1 MVEYKQ
7 LFKFTFTA
15 ENMVNKKE
23 IGDPVLG
30 ETFSTPFKTNSQH
43 FLSRSGT
50 DEQGLFRLIER
61 FSYDLEK

>member
-7 LFKFTFTA
+7 LFKFTFTT

-23 IGDPVLG
+23 IGDPVLA

-50 DEQGLFRLIER
+50 NEQGLFRLIER